1 MRPLSSSSLAATEPS
16 LSFGALR
23 LEADGTLLRGD
34 SPIHLPPKELAALRL
49 LLEHAGR
56 IVSAEE
62 LRETLWG
69 GVHVTAD
76 SVPKCMSSL
85 RARLEPDEFIQTIYK
100 RGYRFGAEVHRHPG
114 AKAPGLP
121 RLAIL
126 PFAVGHNVA
135 EHMGPAIA
143 EETAAR
149 LTATRTPMVSVLA
162 RDSVFTLARQGLTA
176 HQVGEALK
184 ADLVLTGTL
193 LALPSHFRLRAE
205 MIRVEDGTQIWVEDM
220 LVARD
225 RGVGLESELVQ
236 RLIFRLG
243 GASSLSLAASAEPAQ
258 EPLHRDAY
266 ESFVRGHYEWQTLER
281 HRMQDGM
288 QHLHRAAELDPTLIS
303 AQIDLVNACVTQSF
317 YGFMS
322 PKVAAEQIRRIAD
335 AIPNLPENATGIL
348 PALGWISLHVDHDL
362 ASALQI
368 FALCSHLPH
377 DPWTTRL
384 RVMFALSRHR
394 FEEACELLRTALL
407 VDPFAPWLHARLA
420 WANHLL
426 GKHTESVEQIERCL
440 TLFPDHEGT
449 NLYGAVILS
458 FNGQALRG
466 SRLAQDLAQRLPYF
480 DIATAVHA
488 YTLGCQGKREP
499 ALAMMERMQWLSR
512 ERFVLRSFNPAVYV
526 ALGDLESAISEL
538 RAAADSRCPWF
549 FQMLADPRLQLLQG
563 EREFEQM
570 RAFRDELESTAAE
583 AVDYRS

>member
-362 ASALQI
+362 ASALQM

-394 FEEACELLRTALL
+394 FDEAWELLRTALL
-407 VDPFAPWLHARLA
+407 EDPFAPWLNARLA

-426 GKHTESVEQIERCL
+426 GKHAESVEQIERCL

-549 FQMLADPRLQLLQG
+549 FPMLADPRLQLLQG

-583 AVDYRS
+583 AVDYR